1 VKHARS
7 IIVLD
12 FGGQYAHLIASR
24 IRRFGYYSE
33 IRAPETPASELAGA
47 AGIILSGGPQSVYDK
62 GSPQADP
69 KIFDLNIP
77 VLGLCY
83 GLQWIAQTLGG
94 KVTSG
99 HVKEYGKT
107 PVAITGKQ
115 SQIFVGVPKQCTVWM
130 SHGDEAS
137 QLPEGFSSIAS
148 SQTCK
153 NAGFSNE
160 ARRIY
165 ALQFHPEVT
174 HSEHGLTNA
183 HQVPRL
189 EKIVVNV
196 GLGKAK
202 EDKKTIEAAKNT
214 LRKVTGQ
221 EPVETVA
228 KNSIAGFKLREG
240 NMIGLK
246 LTLRGERMYEFM
258 DRLINIVLPRLRDF
272 HGVSNKAF
280 DKQGNFSLGLTDQ
293 SVFPELTFEETTT
306 PHGLQAVFVIRA
318 EEKAH
323 AKALLSK
330 FGMPFEKENSK

>member
-1 VKHARS
+1 MAEATITKKPAKTAAKYVAR
-7 IIVLD
+7 LKND
-12 FGGQYAHLIASR
+12 YNTKFAA
-24 IRRFGYYSE
+24 
-33 IRAPETPASELAGA
+33 EL
-47 AGIILSGGPQSVYDK
+47 QK
-62 GSPQADP
+62 E
-69 KIFDLNIP
+69 
-77 VLGLCY
+77 LGL
-83 GLQWIAQTLGG
+83 
-94 KVTSG
+94 VNS
-99 HVKEYGKT
+99 
-107 PVAITGKQ
+107 
-115 SQIFVGVPKQCTVWM
+115 
-130 SHGDEAS
+130 
-137 QLPEGFSSIAS
+137 
-148 SQTCK
+148 
-153 NAGFSNE
+153 
-160 ARRIY
+160 
-165 ALQFHPEVT
+165 
-174 HSEHGLTNA
+174 
-183 HQVPRL
+183 HQVPKL

-202 EDKKTIEAAKNT
+202 DDKKTIEAAKNT

-306 PHGLQAVFVIRA
+306 THGMQAVFVVKCKD
-318 EEKAH
+318 KAH
-323 AKALLSK
+323 SKALLQK